1 MGFIAAKPPGSV
13 GGLDSCLLF
22 VDETSSWYMAK
33 LDCESRGAELADV
46 SYKERVENINYLR
59 AKYGLLSPPNAA
71 CITVKNFNSLILCL
85 LERSIKLASRPLQ
98 QYRSVKYA
106 TEDRQSLP
114 Q

>member
-22 VDETSSWYMAK
+22 VDKTSSWYMAK

-59 AKYGLLSPPNAA
+59 AKYGEISPPNAA
-71 CITVKNFNSLILCL
+71 RITVINFN
-85 LERSIKLASRPLQ
+85 
-98 QYRSVKYA
+98 
-106 TEDRQSLP
+106 
-114 Q
+114 